1 MSCVWQLLNK
11 RIYDDDDDDDD
22 DEDDAFTSTEAG
34 TEFSEPG
41 AMQGWA
47 EVTVHN

>member
-11 RIYDDDDDDDD
+11 RMYDDD
-22 DEDDAFTSTEAG
+22 DEDDAFTSAEAG